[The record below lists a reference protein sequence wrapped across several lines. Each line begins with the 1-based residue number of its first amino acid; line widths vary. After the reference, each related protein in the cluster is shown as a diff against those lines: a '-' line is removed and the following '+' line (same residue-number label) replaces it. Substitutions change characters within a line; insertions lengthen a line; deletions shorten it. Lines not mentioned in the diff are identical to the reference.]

1 MTDIDDIPD
10 MLKESIRGFV
20 LDAVQNGRNAS
31 LNLDVS
37 SFGEQNE
44 TMLANAI
51 QAIARKSQLQRET
64 KNAKQLDSPEDLPK
78 MIRFPYSRH
87 ASYPELC
94 HLVSAL
100 KPRDVW
106 PCTVSPADWIKNG
119 ISIEDLFGQHCSGTS
134 FRHDIFVGTLREAH
148 EWSQS
153 HSQSQHDTQNTS
165 SSFDIPMRDGFVPE
179 DEEQTTRTG
188 SPAASTTPH
197 GHQSLRETTDDPRGS
212 PDLSMEHTDTV
223 LGKRDFAEYEA
234 GAGDAFGYRDVTND
248 SQDSADALQER
259 LAAFEAVLGN
269 ARSGTWQEVW
279 LLSTNGN
286 HTLEEKDLGV
296 M

>member
-20 LDAVQNGRNAS
+20 LDAVKNGRNAS

-64 KNAKQLDSPEDLPK
+64 KHARELDGPEDLPK

-94 HLVSAL
+94 HLVAAL

-134 FRHDIFVGTLREAH
+134 FQHDIFMGTLREAH
-148 EWSQS
+148 QWSQ
-153 HSQSQHDTQNTS
+153 SQSQHDTQNTS
-165 SSFDIPMRDGFVPE
+165 SSFDIPMRDAFVPE
-179 DEEQTTRTG
+179 DGEQTTRTR
-188 SPAASTTPH
+188 SPAASSTPH

-212 PDLSMEHTDTV
+212 PDLSMEHTGGTLLNMKLV
-223 LGKRDFAEYEA
+223 L
-234 GAGDAFGYRDVTND
+234 VTHSDIKTLPMTPND
-248 SQDSADALQER
+248 SEDSEEALQER

-279 LLSTNGN
+279 LLSASGN

-296 M
+296 I